1 MSATWRWRGSCWPE
15 TQLSCDHQ
23 QPRPA
28 LHLHPGWQHRHRHRD
43 QLQLHSHLLQL
54 LLHRLQDDLQLAC
67 ADARRRGHLLAAAL
81 HTIEAIRLTHQALL
95 TPWQPADQ
103 LLQLLR
109 LLPPLLLFFLILER
123 GVMGG
128 DQITQ
133 LHAAVISDYPIQA
146 ADRLHVHQ
154 QLLEHA
160 IRYTKR
166 FGQLLA

>member
-1 MSATWRWRGSCWPE
+1 VSSTWKWRGNCWPE
-15 TQLSCDHQ
+15 TQLICSFHQ
-23 QPRPA
+23 AQLP

-43 QLQLHSHLLQL
+43 QVQLHSHLLQL
-54 LLHRLQDDLQLAC
+54 LLHRLQNDLQLAC
-67 ADARRRGHLLAAAL
+67 ADTRCCSHLLTAAL

-128 DQITQ
+128 DQIAQ
-133 LHAAVISDYPIQA
+133 LHAAVINNDAIQA